1 MKQAR
6 VIIVNKLG
14 LHARAAGKFVN
25 LAKTFDCTVELGS
38 TETQLID
45 GKSIMNV
52 MMLAAA
58 KGTELMLRTE
68 GADEVEA
75 VAALEALIADRFG
88 EDV

>member
-1 MKQAR
+1 MTEGR

-25 LAKTFDCTVELGS
+25 MAKTFACTVELGKP
-38 TETQLID
+38 EAMID

-58 KGTELMLRTE
+58 RGSELMLRTAGE
-68 GADEVEA
+68 DERDA
-75 VAALEALIADRFG
+75 FDALRTLIDDRFG
-88 EDV
+88 EAE